1 MRCKSQFTIPI
12 TILCISSRMMLK
24 YLILLKIQ
32 LRQSKQDNKKASQG
46 GFLKMTHLMF
56 GAVGN

>member
-1 MRCKSQFTIPI
+1 
-12 TILCISSRMMLK
+12 MMLK

-46 GFLKMTHLMF
+46 GFLKMTKLML
-56 GAVGN
+56 GTVGN